1 MQYYK
6 SAMFIPGK
14 GQAFTYSEA
23 TDDDTVLRTLTHIPN
38 TAEISRIPDP
48 VVKRLFMKERLQA
61 CPAEEF
67 VALWD
72 QPA

>member
-1 MQYYK
+1 MQYFK

-23 TDDDTVLRTLTHIPN
+23 DDQDVVHRTLTHIPA
-38 TAEISRIPDP
+38 TGEISRIPDP
-48 VVKRLFMKERLQA
+48 VVKRLFMKERLTA

-67 VALWD
+67 LRLWD
-72 QPA
+72 GPA